1 MTDALL
7 AYSVAKMKEYG
18 IVDSGDSATLG
29 IGAMTDAR
37 MKSFFDKMVRA
48 GVVKPSIDLAKAY
61 TLQFVN
67 QKVGLDLRPKELTH
81 APMVHALSTS
91 DTFVVALRGV
101 SKTFA
106 NGVVALD
113 HFDLDARP
121 GEFLTLL
128 GPSGCGKSTALRII
142 AGLSEPTGGRVE
154 WPPSG
159 VAAARDIGF
168 VFQEPTLMPWATV
181 AANVRLPLRLSG
193 LDDAA
198 SQPRVTA
205 ALERVGLAG
214 FAGAYPRELS
224 GGMKMRVS
232 IARALVTEPKLLLM
246 DEPFAALD
254 EITRFKLNDDLLS
267 VWQMLGMT
275 VVFVTHSVFESVYLS
290 NRIVVMTPRPGRVS
304 TELPIDAPYPRD
316 QRFRTSAEY
325 AGYCRLASE
334 ALADAMQSGAG
345 R

>member
-1 MTDALL
+1 MA
-7 AYSVAKMKEYG
+7 A
-18 IVDSGDSATLG
+18 VDLTSSDS
-29 IGAMTDAR
+29 
-37 MKSFFDKMVRA
+37 
-48 GVVKPSIDLAKAY
+48 
-61 TLQFVN
+61 
-67 QKVGLDLRPKELTH
+67 
-81 APMVHALSTS
+81 
-91 DTFVVALRGV
+91 FVVALRGV

-106 NGVVALD
+106 NGVAALD
-113 HFDLDARP
+113 RFDLEARP
-121 GEFLTLL
+121 REFLTLL

-142 AGLSEPTGGRVE
+142 AGLSEPTSGRME
-154 WPPSG
+154 WPVTG
-159 VAAARDIGF
+159 GGEVARGIGF

-181 AANVRLPLRLSG
+181 TANVRLPLRLAG
-193 LDDAA
+193 LDETAA
-198 SQPRVTA
+198 RPRLTA
-205 ALERVGLAG
+205 ALEQVGLAG
-214 FAGAYPRELS
+214 FAGAYPRQLS

-267 VWQMLGMT
+267 VWRILGMT

-290 NRIVVMTPRPGRVS
+290 NRIVVMKPRPGRVF
-304 TELPIDAPYPRD
+304 TELAIDAPYPRD

-334 ALADAMQSGAG
+334 ALADAMQSEAG